1 MIHSMAGGVL
11 GDLGVHTFAKVDVG
25 GAPLWYL
32 APMRVAAGQ
41 KVVVPYGR
49 EDGGLHRADRARSAL
64 PRAEHSP
71 RSARRR
77 GVKAIDI
84 SPLTE

>member
-41 KVVVPYGR
+41 KVVVH
-49 EDGGLHRADRARSAL
+49 GGLHRADRARSAL

>member
-11 GDLGVHTFAKVDVG
+11 GDLSVHTFAKVDVG

-32 APMRVAAGQ
+32 APMRVTAGQ

-49 EDGGLHRADRARSAL
+49 RRTAPRRPRPFRSPARGAFSAFC
-64 PRAEHSP
+64 PKK
-71 RSARRR
+71 RR
-77 GVKAIDI
+77 KSD
-84 SPLTE
+84 

>member
-11 GDLGVHTFAKVDVG
+11 GDLSVHTFAKVDVG

-32 APMRVAAGQ
+32 APMRVTAGQ
-41 KVVVPYGR
+41 K
-49 EDGGLHRADRARSAL
+49 DGGLHRADRARSAL

-77 GVKAIDI
+77 GVKAIDR

>member
-11 GDLGVHTFAKVDVG
+11 GDLSVHTFAKVDVG

-32 APMRVAAGQ
+32 APMRVTAGQ

-49 EDGGLHRADRARSAL
+49 EG
-64 PRAEHSP
+64 
-71 RSARRR
+71 RRR
-77 GVKAIDI
+77 TAPRRPRPFR
-84 SPLTE
+84 SPARGAFSAFCPKKRRKSD

>member
-41 KVVVPYGR
+41 N
-49 EDGGLHRADRARSAL
+49 GGLHRADRARSAL